1 MNNKTLYI
9 VDKQDGSIKP
19 FVFRRTTYLDTNSD
33 WVFFADKD
41 VAEGYVQRK
50 KLATDIRSGG
60 SNDE

>member
-1 MNNKTLYI
+1 MTKKTLYI

-19 FVFRRTTYLDTNSD
+19 FVMRRTTYIDTNSD

-50 KLATDIRSGG
+50 ELAK
-60 SNDE
+60 EE